1 MATLLYAAAAGA
13 GFTTAAISAVRSF
26 AAEEAMTLYLR
37 RAAARLDEIKG
48 DMTYV

>member
-1 MATLLYAAAAGA
+1 MTTLLYAIAAGA
-13 GFTTAAISAVRSF
+13 GFTSAAIATTASF
-26 AAEEAMTLYLR
+26 AAEEAMAAYLR